1 MRIVISRDG
10 LCGHQGSMR
19 CERCFSHVVQAEDE
33 GPCIIEQVD
42 DNEDFLT
49 LVVEADGN
57 RQTYILSD
65 EAIEPLLG
73 ESWESVLESIAPY
86 QLKE

>member
-1 MRIVISRDG
+1 
-10 LCGHQGSMR
+10 MR